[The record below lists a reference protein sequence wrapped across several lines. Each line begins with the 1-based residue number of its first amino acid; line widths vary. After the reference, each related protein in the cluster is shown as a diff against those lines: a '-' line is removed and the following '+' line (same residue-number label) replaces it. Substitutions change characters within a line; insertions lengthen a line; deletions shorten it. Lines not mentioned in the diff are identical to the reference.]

1 MATRHLT
8 ADEIGLPQFDP
19 GAAVDGAV
27 FSLPSH
33 VRAREALEFGLSLR
47 RQGFNIF
54 VLASDNS
61 GRMRATL
68 GFLAENVTGDPPG
81 DWVYLNNFRH
91 GNRPRPYRLPAG
103 QGRRFRDTMAALIP
117 RVRETLQQMF
127 ASEGFQARVKAET
140 ESLNREIS
148 GKLDELRKAAADKGL
163 TLVQAQQGGFGFV
176 PALAQDEEA
185 MANLT
190 DEQRA
195 DLQAA
200 HAEMTSALA
209 DLNRWRVHR
218 QSTYLEWLRGFERN
232 AADQALTGLLDEVE
246 QQFATGPG
254 IGRWFVEMR
263 QDLLDH
269 LDAFKPQEA
278 GQGSPV
284 APPELRYAVNLII
297 DNGDLRAPPVY
308 LEGNPTYENLFGRIE
323 YRQIQGALQTDFSLI
338 RGGALHKANG
348 GVLVLRAEALARD
361 GRVWLALKGALRDG
375 LIQIEEIH
383 RTGGVPIA
391 HAPRPKPIALD
402 VKVVIVGSPHWY
414 YTFFSADPDFQSYF
428 KVKADIDSDFEA
440 MPDCVAAYAGLL
452 RHRAQHDEDAVI
464 TDDGVIKL
472 LGFASRW
479 AGHRGRLTSRFEI
492 FEDLIAEAASLSEGR
507 RIDAA
512 AVIAARDAR
521 HRRNAR
527 IEDRLQEGIEEQSV
541 LIDTTGS
548 VIGQINALTVRDMGD
563 HAFGLPSRITARS
576 AVGRHGVVNIER
588 EVAMGGPI
596 QQKGAMVL
604 QGFLM
609 GRFARGFPLSFTC
622 SITFEQSYGGVEG
635 DSASMAELL
644 AVLSDLAEV
653 PLRQDLA
660 ITGSVNQRGD
670 AQTIGGA
677 YHKVEGFYRTCL
689 NAEGGLTG
697 QQGVVVP
704 ATNAIHLV
712 LEDDVAEAIAD
723 GKFHVYTVDRIED
736 AVELFTGLPAGS
748 PDADG
753 AFPRGTLFGLVQ
765 DRLRAFDEALTE
777 RARP

>member
-1 MATRHLT
+1 MAIHHLT
-8 ADEIGLPQFDP
+8 AKEVGLPEFEP
-19 GAAVDGAV
+19 GDADNGAI

-33 VRAREALEFGLSLR
+33 VRAREALDFGLSMQR
-47 RQGFNIF
+47 HGFNIF
-54 VLASDNS
+54 VVASDNS

-68 GFLAENVTGDPPG
+68 NFLNENLTGEPPG

-91 GNRPRPYRLPAG
+91 GNRPRPFKLAAG
-103 QGRRFRDTMAALIP
+103 QGRLLRNTMAALIP
-117 RVRETLQQMF
+117 RVKETLQQLF
-127 ASEGFQARVKAET
+127 ASEGFQTRVKVET
-140 ESLNREIS
+140 DKLNSEI
-148 GKLDELRKAAADKGL
+148 GERLENLRKTAAERGL
-163 TLVQAQQGGFGFV
+163 KLVQSQQGGFGFV
-176 PALAQDEEA
+176 PAAADDEDA

-200 HAEMTSALA
+200 HAEMTGALA
-209 DLNRWRVHR
+209 DVNRWRVER
-218 QSTYLEWLRGFERN
+218 QSAYLEWLRGFERS
-232 AADQALTGLLDEVE
+232 AAGQALTGLIDEVE
-246 QQFATGPG
+246 QRFSAGQGLA
-254 IGRWFVEMR
+254 RWFAEMR
-263 QDLLDH
+263 QDLLDN
-269 LDAFKPQEA
+269 LDAFKPEQTR
-278 GQGSPV
+278 QGVPV
-284 APPELRYAVNLII
+284 ATPDLRYSVNLIV
-297 DNGDLRAPPVY
+297 DNSDLKAPPVH

-361 GRVWLALKGALRDG
+361 ARVWLALKGALRDG
-375 LIQIEEIH
+375 LIQIEEFH

-391 HAPRPKPIALD
+391 NAPRPKPIALD

-428 KVKADIDSDFEA
+428 KVKADIDGDLDA
-440 MPDCVAAYAGLL
+440 KPDCVSAFAGLL
-452 RHRAQHDEDAVI
+452 RRHAKEELDATI
-464 TDDGVIKL
+464 TRDGMVKL

-479 AGHRGRLTSRFEI
+479 AGHRTRLTSRFEL
-492 FEDLIAEAASLSEGR
+492 FDDLMAEAAALADDRE
-507 RIDAA
+507 IDAK
-512 AVIAARDAR
+512 AVLAARDAR

-548 VIGQINALTVRDMGD
+548 VVGQINALTVRDMGD
-563 HAFGLPSRITARS
+563 HAFGLPSRVTARS

-622 SITFEQSYGGVEG
+622 SITFEQNYGGVEG

-677 YHKVEGFYRTCL
+677 YHKVEGFFRTCSSG
-689 NAEGGLTG
+689 NGGLTG
-697 QQGVVVP
+697 NQGVAVP
-704 ATNAIHLV
+704 RTNAINLV
-712 LEDDVAEAIAD
+712 LEDDVAEAVSL
-723 GKFHVYTVDRIED
+723 GEFHLYAIDRVED
-736 AVELFTGLPAGS
+736 AVKLFTGMPAGT
-748 PDADG
+748 ADDSG
-753 AFPRGTLFGLVQ
+753 KFPRGTLFGLVQ
-765 DRLRAFDEALTE
+765 DRLQAFDAALTE
-777 RARP
+777 RGPL